1 LKRHE
6 LIGHLQRQGCRIDR
20 EGGRHPIYTNPAN
33 GAKAP
38 VPRHA
43 DIDNRLALQDLST
56 ARDHPDPLSALRFMG
71 SMSFPGAGIKN
82 MQILVYNGTDRWS
95 GYCDRH

>member
-6 LIGHLQRQGCRIDR
+6 LAAHRKRQGCLVHR
-20 EGGRHPIYTNPAN
+20 EDSRHTVYSNPAN

-43 DIDNRLALQDLST
+43 EIDNRLAQEICRQLAIT
-56 ARDHPDPLSALRFMG
+56 PIR
-71 SMSFPGAGIKN
+71 
-82 MQILVYNGTDRWS
+82 
-95 GYCDRH
+95 